1 MFGVRK
7 VCAFEQRHPPF
18 WRKSPAEN
26 LAYCSIYHLSSAYLP
41 DYLAFLRDYRPEIV
55 MGYPQRTGRGSPIR
69 TGAQGPPRARPRCCD
84 DL

>member
-7 VCAFEQRHPPF
+7 VCAFDQRHPPF

-55 MGYPQRTGRGSPIR
+55 MGYPSALGVVARFALEHKDSPR
-69 TGAQGPPRARPRCCD
+69 PPAPW
-84 DL
+84 